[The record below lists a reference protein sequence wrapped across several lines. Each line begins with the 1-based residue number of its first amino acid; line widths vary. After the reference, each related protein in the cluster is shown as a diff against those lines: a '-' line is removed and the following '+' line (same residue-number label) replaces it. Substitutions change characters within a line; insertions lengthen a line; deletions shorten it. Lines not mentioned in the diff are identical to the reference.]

1 MSDYTPELNKWFASV
16 NGKYVDLDKKH
27 GPQCVDGS
35 KHWAVNEFK
44 VPSQAYGHGRD
55 VAVNLAKQPGWTFVG
70 PDKPALPGDVVS
82 WDEGWGGLWED
93 GELVYYG
100 HTAVVVRDL
109 GTRLEVI
116 QQNPRPMHKATVN
129 KNGLVGYARPPRK
142 PAPKAKPAATS
153 PNTHTVRA
161 GETLYGISRKYG
173 LSVEALRSANP
184 GIDPEEL
191 LVGHVLKI
199 PTARRTH
206 VVKAGDTLYG
216 IARANGTTV
225 DALKALN
232 PKVKAND
239 LRIGSSITLR

>member
-16 NGKYVDLDKKH
+16 DGKYVDVDKKH

-35 KHWAVNEFK
+35 KHWAITEFK
-44 VPSQAYGHGRD
+44 VPSQAYGNGRD
-55 VAVNLAKQPGWTFVG
+55 VAVNLTKQPGWTFVG

-82 WDEGWGGLWED
+82 WDKGWGGLWED

-116 QQNPRPMHKATVN
+116 QQNPRPMHKATVG

-142 PAPKAKPAATS
+142 PANASAKASAS
-153 PNTHTVRA
+153 THTVKS

-173 LSVEALRSANP
+173 LTVEALRSANP
-184 GIDPEEL
+184 GINAEEL
-191 LVGHVLKI
+191 LVGHTLKI
-199 PTARRTH
+199 PTAGRTH

-216 IARANGTTV
+216 IARTNGTTV
-225 DALKALN
+225 SALKALN
-232 PKVKAND
+232 PKVNADD
-239 LRIGSSITLR
+239 LRIGSSIVIR